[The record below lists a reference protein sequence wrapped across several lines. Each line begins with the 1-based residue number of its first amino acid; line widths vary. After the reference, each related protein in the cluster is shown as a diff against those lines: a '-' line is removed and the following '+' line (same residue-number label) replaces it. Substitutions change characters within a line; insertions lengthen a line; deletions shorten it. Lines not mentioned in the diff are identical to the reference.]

1 MYWKT
6 LWVSYEPW
14 FKIVF
19 YAKLLFKTFR
29 CPVIKPQ
36 WLGRKHNTLRYQ
48 SSNSAIIRTN
58 VYNTNPAV
66 NAIDGSYI
74 GFLMFSKRQCSNNFL
89 RAVDSGLINFDIM
102 DKSKFYRQ
110 EFTYSERK
118 ESVVIQFRKLQS
130 GEDEIKNKKD
140 QMILGINGLGEI
152 CYNFHKKSHL
162 IFIKR
167 SCWFWVWR
175 RTV

>member
-1 MYWKT
+1 M
-6 LWVSYEPW
+6 
-14 FKIVF
+14 
-19 YAKLLFKTFR
+19 
-29 CPVIKPQ
+29 
-36 WLGRKHNTLRYQ
+36 
-48 SSNSAIIRTN
+48 
-58 VYNTNPAV
+58 

-89 RAVDSGLINFDIM
+89 RAVDSGIINFDIM

-152 CYNFHKKSHL
+152 CHNFH
-162 IFIKR
+162 
-167 SCWFWVWR
+167 
-175 RTV
+175 